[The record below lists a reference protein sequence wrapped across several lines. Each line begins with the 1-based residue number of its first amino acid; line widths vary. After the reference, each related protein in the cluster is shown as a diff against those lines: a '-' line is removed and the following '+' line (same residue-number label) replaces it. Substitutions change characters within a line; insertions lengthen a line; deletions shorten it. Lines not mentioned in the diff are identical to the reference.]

1 MALTLK
7 KVLPNV
13 GSRVQVTGIYV
24 IDIRDGEHAELHPAY
39 QIQKA
44 LMINE
49 QGLLT

>member
-24 IDIRDGEHAELHPAY
+24 IDIREGGHAELHPAY
-39 QIQKA
+39 QIKR
-44 LMINE
+44 IS
-49 QGLLT
+49 